1 MARTRTER
9 IDQWRDHVDE
19 LCHDGETVRHRAD
32 LEGATIAVTNQRVL
46 AFTPHRDEP
55 KFRHVDRPDVGTV
68 SVETDTP
75 LRQLCLGGLTAV
87 VGVGLLE
94 LARGSDF
101 ATAAPTVDL
110 EGIRSMPGGTQL
122 TRVVEATLEAIET
135 ALAVLEGGVLLLGV
149 AALVVATVFVAAVLR
164 SRSRRLVIRV
174 SGGTDIE
181 VPVSDAAVAAGTVED
196 LERAIRPGSG
206 TGSAPALEERRDD
219 EGGRPTGEN
228 IGAEE
233 SG

>member
-9 IDQWRDHVDE
+9 IDEWRAHADE
-19 LCHDGETVRHRAD
+19 LCHDGETVDHRAD
-32 LEGATIAVTNQRVL
+32 FEGGTIVVTNQRVL
-46 AFTPHRDEP
+46 AFTPGGDEP

-75 LRQLCLGGLTAV
+75 LRQLCLGGVTAV

-94 LARGSDF
+94 LARGSRF

-110 EGIRSMPGGTQL
+110 EGIRPMPGATQL

-135 ALAVLEGGVLLLGV
+135 ALVVLEGGVLLLGV
-149 AALVVATVFVAAVLR
+149 AALVVATVFVVSVLR
-164 SRSRRLVIRV
+164 SRSRRLVLRV
-174 SGGTDIE
+174 SGGNDIE
-181 VPVSDAAVAAGTVED
+181 IPVSDAAVAAGSVED

-206 TGSAPALEERRDD
+206 STPGLEEIRDD
-219 EGGRPTGEN
+219 EGARSISQDTR
-228 IGAEE
+228 AEE